1 MKTLVSQLT
10 PDTSDTLAL
19 LFTQAKAKRGPK
31 PKVTHNPI
39 AHLIRMA
46 VADNMS
52 FVDDAVMAGLY
63 IAVGDSNG
71 KLNVRPRHLRTVI
84 CLDII
89 STAEI
94 LPRFLSNIAEPI
106 SERTAQYLAAAARVA
121 LGGIEHYLHR
131 HPLLKARLQAQWD
144 TQQRD
149 YGECA
154 HSDWDFALDSSL
166 VSSLLSDW
174 DDSYW
179 QEGDAAELPQDIES
193 RSCLIPSPELPQDI
207 R

>member
-19 LFTQAKAKRGPK
+19 LATQAKAKRGPK
-31 PKVTHNPI
+31 PKVTCNSLAP
-39 AHLIRMA
+39 LIRMA

-71 KLNVRPRHLRTVI
+71 KLNVRPRHLREVI

-94 LPRFLSNIAEPI
+94 LPRFLSSNAEPI
-106 SERTAQYLAAAARVA
+106 SERTAQYLAAGARVA
-121 LGGIEHYLHR
+121 LGGIERYFHQ
-131 HPLLKARLQAQWD
+131 HPLLKTRLQAQWD

-149 YGECA
+149 HGECD
-154 HSDWDFALDSSL
+154 HRDWDFALDSSF
-166 VSSLLSDW
+166 VSSLLTDW

-179 QEGDAAELPQDIES
+179 EEGEEGDAA
-193 RSCLIPSPELPQDI
+193 
-207 R
+207 

>member
-1 MKTLVSQLT
+1 MHNAIPFVLHLT
-10 PDTSDTLAL
+10 PGTIAANQD
-19 LFTQAKAKRGPK
+19 FKPKAKRGPK

-71 KLNVRPRHLRTVI
+71 KLNARTRHLREVI
-84 CLDII
+84 CLEII

-94 LPRFLSNIAEPI
+94 LPRFLNNTAEPI
-106 SERTAQYLAAAARVA
+106 SERTAQYLAAGARVA

-144 TQQRD
+144 TQQHHDFER
-149 YGECA
+149 A
-154 HSDWDFALDSSL
+154 HGDWDFALDRSL
-166 VSSLLSDW
+166 VSSFLTDAEE
-174 DDSYW
+174 SYW
-179 QEGDAAELPQDIES
+179 QEDFAA
-193 RSCLIPSPELPQDI
+193 
-207 R
+207 

>member
-10 PDTSDTLAL
+10 PDSSDTLAPL
-19 LFTQAKAKRGPK
+19 STQAKAKRGPK

-63 IAVGDSNG
+63 IGVGDSNG
-71 KLNVRPRHLRTVI
+71 RLNVRIRHLREVI

-94 LPRFLSNIAEPI
+94 LPRFLSSTAEPI
-106 SERTAQYLAAAARVA
+106 SERTAQYLAAGARVA

-144 TQQRD
+144 KQQRD
-149 YGECA
+149 HGECD
-154 HSDWDFALDSSL
+154 HGDWDFALDSSL
-166 VSSLLSDW
+166 LTDW

-179 QEGDAAELPQDIES
+179 EEGEEGEEGDAA
-193 RSCLIPSPELPQDI
+193 
-207 R
+207 

>member
-1 MKTLVSQLT
+1 MHNVIPFVLQPT
-10 PDTSDTLAL
+10 PGTIAANQEPKL
-19 LFTQAKAKRGPK
+19 KAKRGPK
-31 PKVTHNPI
+31 PKVTLNPS

-46 VADNMS
+46 VANNMS

-71 KLNVRPRHLRTVI
+71 KLNVRPRHLREVI

-94 LPRFLSNIAEPI
+94 LPRFLSSTAEPI
-106 SERTAQYLAAAARVA
+106 SDRTAQYLAAGARVA
-121 LGGIEHYLHR
+121 LGGIERWLDQ

-149 YGECA
+149 HGECVQR
-154 HSDWDFALDSSL
+154 DWDFALNSSFI
-166 VSSLLSDW
+166 SSLLTDW
-174 DDSYW
+174 DNSYW
-179 QEGDAAELPQDIES
+179 EEGEEGDAA
-193 RSCLIPSPELPQDI
+193 
-207 R
+207 